1 MTIKIDRAHVCKL
14 MFACSS
20 LYNSMMKESLD
31 PDTNPDR
38 KEKAYSSAGMWERIH
53 DELKEQLDAFDKKE
67 AERREKK

>member
-14 MFACSS
+14 MIACSS
-20 LYNSMMKESLD
+20 LYNSLIKESLD

-38 KEKAYSSAGMWERIH
+38 KERAYAAAEMWERIH